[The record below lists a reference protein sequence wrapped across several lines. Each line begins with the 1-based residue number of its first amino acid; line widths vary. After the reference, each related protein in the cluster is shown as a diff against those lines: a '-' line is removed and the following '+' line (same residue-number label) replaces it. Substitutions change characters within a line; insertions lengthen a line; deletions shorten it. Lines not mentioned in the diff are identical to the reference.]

1 MSDDENNIYNRS
13 SVMNRYLYGTSSG
26 DTDGASN
33 EDDNAKRRS
42 KSTEPSSILNDAF
55 TNGRNRTLSPGMTR
69 IRTKEIERHVTWKN
83 VQSLVNSQNN
93 RLLSEKE
100 ELNQLNKRLDQL
112 VESIKIKKAQN
123 DDLQETINKYREDL
137 MCATVGKDGPSKLK
151 AQYTQDLNE
160 AKRELNDVSEMSSM
174 SKIRASRSMYELD
187 RLREQFDTE
196 MKYQSNNREKIRML
210 ENQRAESLHELS
222 YLKENCE
229 SRTKSVIDDQDRN
242 EKLRQ
247 QLKKLSD
254 ELDREQENRVDL
266 ECKIQTLIEQK
277 KFNLDLNRV
286 MKDELDKMFVYQG
299 EHRLFDPQ
307 TFYNAELREIKERI
321 REDFKKLNEYNLE
334 TMREEYEYK
343 YVQTVEE
350 IEISRRNAEAAR
362 AASGELDAMNFSN
375 LNDEFNR
382 NSEELKALK
391 VNEFKAN
398 QVLEELRKRL
408 NETQINIEF
417 ESSSR
422 NKEIQELDNKINCL
436 KNDLSSM
443 LGFSKAL
450 DAEVAVYARL
460 LNERF
465 SQYVSHTVETNYSG
479 SSDSQFSYDKYKS
492 SIFKPKPSDSVEA
505 ENRRRMEQEELR
517 KKQLELEENHRR
529 LKELEIERERE
540 RIRKQAEL
548 EEQRRRQ
555 KEIEEQQRR
564 QQELEEQQQRKI
576 REQRE
581 LELKR
586 QRELEE
592 QQRRQQREQ
601 EEELRR
607 RRELEEQQRRQKEQE
622 EELRRRRELEEQ
634 QRKQREI
641 EEHQRRLREIEEQQ
655 RKQAELE
662 IRRQRELEEQRRQKE
677 AEMKRQREI
686 EENQRRQMELEE
698 QQRRRRAEIEEQQR
712 QQREIEEQQRRI
724 RECEENRKRAEAA
737 EEQQRRREEQDRKRQ
752 RDYEEQQRKQF
763 ESDEQMRKK
772 REYEMQL
779 EREDRERERER
790 QRRQKEL
797 DEQQAMERR
806 RIQAEET
813 EKLRRQKEQ
822 EEYIYQ
828 QQLIIEQQKRQK
840 EFEHQQQ
847 QIFEQ
852 KRRQREIEL
861 EKERERLGQ
870 ETLVDRE
877 RQLNEIEQKRRQQ
890 REIELERDSKRVV
903 VQETLINKERQLKE
917 IEQERQKRLQQERE
931 EHEKY
936 ILEKLRQEQELVE
949 VQQRKKLIQEQKER
963 ERQQSQQQTHKQ
975 IRAVDNISS
984 YTKRIVEEKHKSTEF
999 FEEHRVEH
1007 VPISVPV
1014 NQCWSSSTKAQ
1025 KQQSSGD
1032 ANGSTYEKEINIKL
1046 SPLSPAQIR
1055 KQQQHQ
1061 QQQTSQQNEAKSYRK
1076 ETAYPVNIV
1085 DHCLSSNNGHKHVLI
1100 VNSYRPQSTVTINT
1114 TKTANARSQSPPCAR
1129 NLIKHQS
1136 NGKSTEIVNNKQ
1148 SADAQSN
1155 NNKYAIKHKAN
1166 RYVSGAIGILETS
1179 LNGEYIILENLSSNK
1194 NVNLKGWYIHRYV
1207 PDQNINVIF
1216 KFNQDT
1222 VINSGEKLKILSK
1235 SFSARP
1241 ASIRS
1246 TSMHE
1251 GLNKTNQ
1258 FNSNPSAATRSCT
1271 ENGEKSIVAHNVEN
1285 WGTYSKFSV
1294 TKLINPE
1301 GVDKAVLTQSLLRLA
1316 SSTNNLN
1323 AIASSNECQQT
1334 RQTKQNSTSTHN
1346 LCNNKN
1352 YIEIQTN
1359 GCNKPQKLVPCVSY
1373 APAPVNE
1380 TIRTTTTKTVT
1391 STSSSS
1397 SAHHH
1402 HHQSSSHQAIPVSLV
1417 RAQPAVVDACNS
1429 TSVHVTRQF

>member
-1 MSDDENNIYNRS
+1 
-13 SVMNRYLYGTSSG
+13 
-26 DTDGASN
+26 
-33 EDDNAKRRS
+33 
-42 KSTEPSSILNDAF
+42 
-55 TNGRNRTLSPGMTR
+55 
-69 IRTKEIERHVTWKN
+69 
-83 VQSLVNSQNN
+83 
-93 RLLSEKE
+93 
-100 ELNQLNKRLDQL
+100 
-112 VESIKIKKAQN
+112 
-123 DDLQETINKYREDL
+123 
-137 MCATVGKDGPSKLK
+137 
-151 AQYTQDLNE
+151 
-160 AKRELNDVSEMSSM
+160 
-174 SKIRASRSMYELD
+174 
-187 RLREQFDTE
+187 
-196 MKYQSNNREKIRML
+196 
-210 ENQRAESLHELS
+210 
-222 YLKENCE
+222 
-229 SRTKSVIDDQDRN
+229 
-242 EKLRQ
+242 
-247 QLKKLSD
+247 
-254 ELDREQENRVDL
+254 
-266 ECKIQTLIEQK
+266 
-277 KFNLDLNRV
+277 
-286 MKDELDKMFVYQG
+286 MF
-299 EHRLFDPQ
+299 
-307 TFYNAELREIKERI
+307 
-321 REDFKKLNEYNLE
+321 
-334 TMREEYEYK
+334 
-343 YVQTVEE
+343 
-350 IEISRRNAEAAR
+350 
-362 AASGELDAMNFSN
+362 
-375 LNDEFNR
+375 
-382 NSEELKALK
+382 AL
-391 VNEFKAN
+391 
-398 QVLEELRKRL
+398 
-408 NETQINIEF
+408 
-417 ESSSR
+417 
-422 NKEIQELDNKINCL
+422 
-436 KNDLSSM
+436 
-443 LGFSKAL
+443 
-450 DAEVAVYARL
+450 
-460 LNERF
+460 
-465 SQYVSHTVETNYSG
+465 
-479 SSDSQFSYDKYKS
+479 
-492 SIFKPKPSDSVEA
+492 P
-505 ENRRRMEQEELR
+505 
-517 KKQLELEENHRR
+517 
-529 LKELEIERERE
+529 
-540 RIRKQAEL
+540 IRK
-548 EEQRRRQ
+548 
-555 KEIEEQQRR
+555 
-564 QQELEEQQQRKI
+564 
-576 REQRE
+576 
-581 LELKR
+581 
-586 QRELEE
+586 
-592 QQRRQQREQ
+592 
-601 EEELRR
+601 
-607 RRELEEQQRRQKEQE
+607 
-622 EELRRRRELEEQ
+622 
-634 QRKQREI
+634 
-641 EEHQRRLREIEEQQ
+641 
-655 RKQAELE
+655 
-662 IRRQRELEEQRRQKE
+662 
-677 AEMKRQREI
+677 
-686 EENQRRQMELEE
+686 
-698 QQRRRRAEIEEQQR
+698 
-712 QQREIEEQQRRI
+712 
-724 RECEENRKRAEAA
+724 
-737 EEQQRRREEQDRKRQ
+737 
-752 RDYEEQQRKQF
+752 
-763 ESDEQMRKK
+763 
-772 REYEMQL
+772 
-779 EREDRERERER
+779 RER

-797 DEQQAMERR
+797 DEQQAIERR
-806 RIQAEET
+806 RIQAEEA

-861 EKERERLGQ
+861 EKERERDG
-870 ETLVDRE
+870 
-877 RQLNEIEQKRRQQ
+877 KR
-890 REIELERDSKRVV
+890 V
-903 VQETLINKERQLKE
+903 VQETLINKERQIKE

-963 ERQQSQQQTHKQ
+963 ERTQQQQSQQQQTHKQQ

-1014 NQCWSSSTKAQ
+1014 NQCWSSTKQ
-1025 KQQSSGD
+1025 KQQCSGD

-1055 KQQQHQ
+1055 K
-1061 QQQTSQQNEAKSYRK
+1061 QQTSQQNEAKSYRK

-1114 TKTANARSQSPPCAR
+1114 TTNARSQSPPCAR

-1136 NGKSTEIVNNKQ
+1136 NGKSTEIVNKQ

-1251 GLNKTNQ
+1251 GLNKANN

-1323 AIASSNECQQT
+1323 AITSSNDCQQT

-1352 YIEIQTN
+1352 FIEIQTN

-1373 APAPVNE
+1373 APVPANE

-1397 SAHHH
+1397 AHHH
-1402 HHQSSSHQAIPVSLV
+1402 HQSSSSHQAIPVSLV

>member
-13 SVMNRYLYGTSSG
+13 SVMNRYLYGTNSG

-112 VESIKIKKAQN
+112 VESVKIKKAQN

-187 RLREQFDTE
+187 RLREQFDSE

-229 SRTKSVIDDQDRN
+229 SRTQSVIDDQDRN

-254 ELDREQENRVDL
+254 ELDREQESRVDL
-266 ECKIQTLIEQK
+266 ECKIQTLVEQK
-277 KFNLDLNRV
+277 KFNMDLSQAMR
-286 MKDELDKMFVYQG
+286 DELAKMFVYQG

-334 TMREEYEYK
+334 TMRDEYEYR

-350 IEISRRNAEAAR
+350 IEVSRRNAEAAR
-362 AASGELDAMNFSN
+362 AASGELDAMNCAT
-375 LNDEFNR
+375 LADEFTR
-382 NSEELKALK
+382 NSDELKALRE
-391 VNEFKAN
+391 NEFKAN
-398 QVLEELRKRL
+398 RVLAELRKRL
-408 NETQINIEF
+408 DETQVSIEC
-417 ESSSR
+417 EASAR
-422 NKEIQELDNKINCL
+422 TNEIKELDAKINGL

-443 LGFSKAL
+443 LGSSKAL

-465 SQYVSHTVETNYSG
+465 SQCVSHTVATTSYGERSAT
-479 SSDSQFSYDKYKS
+479 DSQFSYDKYKS

-505 ENRRRMEQEELR
+505 EQRRRAEQEELR

-529 LKELEIERERE
+529 LKELEVERERE
-540 RIRKQAEL
+540 RERKQSEL
-548 EEQRRRQ
+548 DEQRRRQ

-564 QQELEEQQQRKI
+564 QRELDEQQQRKM

-581 LELKR
+581 LE
-586 QRELEE
+586 E
-592 QQRRQQREQ
+592 QKRRQQQ

-607 RRELEEQQRRQKEQE
+607 RRELEEQQRKQREIEEHQRRQQQQQLQQEEELRRRRELDEQQRRQKEQE

-662 IRRQRELEEQRRQKE
+662 LRRQKE
-677 AEMKRQREI
+677 AETAK
-686 EENQRRQMELEE
+686 LE
-698 QQRRRRAEIEEQQR
+698 RRRAEIEEQQR
-712 QQREIEEQQRRI
+712 QQREIDEQQRRI
-724 RECEENRKRAEAA
+724 RIECDENRKRAEAA
-737 EEQQRRREEQDRKRQ
+737 EQDRKRQ

-772 REYEMQL
+772 REYELQL
-779 EREDRERERER
+779 EREDRERER
-790 QRRQKEL
+790 QRRAQKEL
-797 DEQQAMERR
+797 DEQQQQQQQAIEQRR
-806 RIQAEET
+806 RIQAAEEAD
-813 EKLRRQKEQ
+813 KLRRQKEQ

-852 KRRQREIEL
+852 KRRQREL
-861 EKERERLGQ
+861 
-870 ETLVDRE
+870 
-877 RQLNEIEQKRRQQ
+877 
-890 REIELERDSKRVV
+890 ELERDGSKRVH
-903 VQETLINKERQLKE
+903 EERQLKE
-917 IEQERQKRLQQERE
+917 AEQERQRRLQQERD
-931 EHEKY
+931 EHERY
-936 ILEKLRQEQELVE
+936 ILEKLRQEQELAE
-949 VQQRKKLIQEQKER
+949 AQQRQKLIQEQRER
-963 ERQQSQQQTHKQ
+963 ERAQQQSQQQQQTHKQ

-984 YTKRIVEEKHKSTEF
+984 YTKRIVEEKHKSTEL

-1014 NQCWSSSTKAQ
+1014 NQCWSSSAKQ
-1025 KQQSSGD
+1025 KRRTE
-1032 ANGSTYEKEINIKL
+1032 NGSGEATYEKEINIKL
-1046 SPLSPAQIR
+1046 GPLSPAQVR
-1055 KQQQHQ
+1055 KQQQQ
-1061 QQQTSQQNEAKSYRK
+1061 QQQTSQQSEAKSYRK

-1100 VNSYRPQSTVTINT
+1100 VNSYRQPQSTVTAVSAT
-1114 TKTANARSQSPPCAR
+1114 NARSQSPPCAR

-1136 NGKSTEIVNNKQ
+1136 SGQSTDIVNKQ
-1148 SADAQSN
+1148 SAADAQAN

-1235 SFSARP
+1235 SCSTRP
-1241 ASIRS
+1241 ASLRS

-1251 GLNKTNQ
+1251 GLNKASQ
-1258 FNSNPSAATRSCT
+1258 FSSSPSAATTTTRSCT
-1271 ENGEKSIVAHNVEN
+1271 ENGEKSIVAHNVDN

-1334 RQTKQNSTSTHN
+1334 RQAKQNSTSTHN
-1346 LCNNKN
+1346 LSSNKN
-1352 YIEIQTN
+1352 FIEIQTN
-1359 GCNKPQKLVPCVSY
+1359 GCSKPQKLVPCVSY

-1397 SAHHH
+1397 AHHH
-1402 HHQSSSHQAIPVSLV
+1402 QSSSSHQAIPVSLVSLV